1 MAPSIPTHRPL
12 VTATRVS
19 VSIAIAACASSLY
32 LAFGSAWATTSLPV
46 QDHSAA
52 AAICPVASSETGAV
66 SAQAGARE
74 PRPSI
79 Q

>member
-12 VTATRVS
+12 VTANRVA

-32 LAFGSAWATTSLPV
+32 LAFGSAWAVTALPTT
-46 QDHSAA
+46 DHTA
-52 AAICPVASSETGAV
+52 AAICPVASIDAAPVGAAP
-66 SAQAGARE
+66 SAGREQA
-74 PRPSI
+74 SI

>member
-19 VSIAIAACASSLY
+19 VSIAVAACASSLY
-32 LAFGSAWATTSLPV
+32 LVLGSAWAVAGLPT
-46 QDHSAA
+46 QDNTA
-52 AAICPVASSETGAV
+52 AAICPVASSESGAV
-66 SAQAGARE
+66 SAQAGARDE
-74 PRPSI
+74 RASI

>member
-19 VSIAIAACASSLY
+19 VSIALAACASSLY
-32 LAFGSAWATTSLPV
+32 LAFGSAWAVTGLPTH
-46 QDHSAA
+46 DNTA
-52 AAICPVASSETGAV
+52 AAICPIVGSDNGAV
-66 SAQAGARE
+66 SAQASARDE
-74 PRPSI
+74 RAPI

>member
-19 VSIAIAACASSLY
+19 VSIALAACASSLY
-32 LAFGSAWATTSLPV
+32 LAFGSASAATGLPTRDITAAANCPLASIEPVPERATT
-46 QDHSAA
+46 
-52 AAICPVASSETGAV
+52 
-66 SAQAGARE
+66 GARHDG
-74 PRPSI
+74 PAV